1 MSPDPYDIGDEEI
14 IKKEFDDYE
23 LPEHDKRSL
32 DEIRKKLDKRGYKE
46 LEEIEAHQEFLEDMT
61 NKLRVI
67 LESEKSIG
75 EVNWELERQIDDIKG
90 LYFELERVRK
100 EKVKKK

>member
-1 MSPDPYDIGDEEI
+1 MSPDPYDIGDEEA

-23 LPEHDKRSL
+23 LPAHDRQSIN
-32 DEIRKKLDKRGYKE
+32 EIRKKIEKKEYKE
-46 LEEIEAHQEFLEDMT
+46 LEEIEKHQEFLEDMG
-61 NKLRVI
+61 NKLRTI
-67 LESEKSIG
+67 LQNERSMG

-100 EKVKKK
+100 EQVKKK